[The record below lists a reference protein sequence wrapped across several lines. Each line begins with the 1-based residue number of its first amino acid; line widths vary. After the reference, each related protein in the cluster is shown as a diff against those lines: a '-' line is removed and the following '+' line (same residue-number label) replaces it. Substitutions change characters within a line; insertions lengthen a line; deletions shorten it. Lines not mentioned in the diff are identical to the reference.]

1 MLSNHSNHTV
11 GLFSFISLFHLS
23 FDSAKVG
30 SEILTFLFFFPSR
43 NAEYLA
49 IASESKD
56 NCAGVQVGE

>member
-11 GLFSFISLFHLS
+11 GLFSVISVFHSS
-23 FDSAKVG
+23 FNSAKVG
-30 SEILTFLFFFPSR
+30 SEILTFFFFFSCR